1 MHAFIRSFS
10 CWRPVVCAFLVD
22 ENANEI
28 GFSRRRRR
36 WLFIHWMHK
45 SHTIQLTVECRKKK
59 INQSHRMHS
68 TWKTLSLTKKLLSYF
83 FVVSVHCVTIAISL
97 WKFLSPVVSIQ
108 CSVFFCCIF
117 CSRLCGEEKKSPNRY
132 LSLYKICRTKDN
144 VYLIF
149 TRQFTKTHKWKLN

>member
-45 SHTIQLTVECRKKK
+45 SDTIQLTVECRKKK

-97 WKFLSPVVSIQ
+97 WKFLSPVVSMQ
-108 CSVFFCCIF
+108 CSVFSVVVYFVHVSAAKRRNPRIDIF
-117 CSRLCGEEKKSPNRY
+117 LYTKYAAPKTTFTWFSR
-132 LSLYKICRTKDN
+132 DN
-144 VYLIF
+144 LQKHI
-149 TRQFTKTHKWKLN
+149 NGN